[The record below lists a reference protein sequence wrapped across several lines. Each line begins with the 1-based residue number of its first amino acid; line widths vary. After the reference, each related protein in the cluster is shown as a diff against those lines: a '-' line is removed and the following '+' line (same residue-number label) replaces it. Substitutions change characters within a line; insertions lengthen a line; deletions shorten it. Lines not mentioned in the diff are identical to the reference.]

1 MPSTLEKARKHIT
14 KKKGADAS
22 GALHQFSRDS
32 KRLQTAQIRDERL
45 EKLARSR
52 KKRDKP
58 LLERVAFFQEVSR
71 ANGGKALEMATIQSK
86 IHEFVHQYDEEY
98 EQQRKA
104 RRPGRPASAREDL
117 LKVTIKGLET
127 EYEKGFYVPDLT
139 DEVNISELDRWEG
152 SWAYLSNL
160 KWVKITKTGDARP
173 SSFPPKA

>member
-1 MPSTLEKARKHIT
+1 MPTTLEKARKHVN
-14 KKKGADAS
+14 KKKGADAA

-71 ANGGKALEMATIQSK
+71 ENGGKALDMATIQAK
-86 IHEFVHQYDEEY
+86 IQEFVNQYNEEY
-98 EQQRKA
+98 EEQKKA

-117 LKVTIKGLET
+117 LKVAINGLET
-127 EYEKGFYVPDLT
+127 EWEKGFYLPDLT
-139 DEVNISELDRWEG
+139 DEVNISELDRFEG

-160 KWVKITKTGDARP
+160 KWVKITKKGDQRT